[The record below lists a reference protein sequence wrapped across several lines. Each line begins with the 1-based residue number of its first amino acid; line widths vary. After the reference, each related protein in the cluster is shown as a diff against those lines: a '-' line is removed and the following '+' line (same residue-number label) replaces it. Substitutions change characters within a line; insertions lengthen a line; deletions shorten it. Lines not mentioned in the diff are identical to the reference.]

1 MKILILRTDRIGDV
15 ILSEPVIEVIASKFN
30 NPKIDVALSEY
41 SAPVLYGNPH
51 ISNIYKLSSRGI
63 KDAFNLANIL
73 KRNNYDLSITIDTHP
88 ISYLIPY
95 LSKVKVRIGQGRRLW
110 GVFLNYPVSF
120 SRRHSNLHEVVL
132 NQMLLKQFGH
142 KPELKR
148 PELYISQDEVVMVI
162 DSIKKLGYEEGRPI
176 IIIHPGSLGSSAHPP
191 LKIYKKLSETVSRY
205 GQVVIVGR
213 REFDNLDGFRD
224 IENILVID
232 DIDIREYMALIS
244 QAVLFIGGDTG
255 PMHIASAFNIP
266 VIALFSPIRGCGP
279 ERWGPLSDKYIIYK
293 PDIEECNG
301 KCDRCKYYNCME
313 KIDAFDIISG
323 VMSLVRFKE
332 V

>member
-15 ILSEPVIEVIASKFN
+15 VLSEPVIEVIASKFKN
-30 NPKIDVALSEY
+30 AKIDVALSEY
-41 SAPVLYGNPH
+41 SAPLLYENPH
-51 ISNIYKLSSRGI
+51 ISNIYKLRSCGI
-63 KDAFNLANIL
+63 KDAFNLVNIL

-88 ISYLIPY
+88 ISYLIPF
-95 LSKVKVRIGQGRRLW
+95 LSGIKVRVGQGRRLW

-148 PELYISQDEVVMVI
+148 PELYISQGEVEMAI
-162 DSIKKLGYEEGRPI
+162 DKIRVLGYEEGKPI
-176 IIIHPGSLGSSAHPP
+176 IIIHPCSLRSSADPP
-191 LKIYKKLSETVSRY
+191 LKIYKELSEVISSY
-205 GQVVIVGR
+205 GKVVVVGR
-213 REFDNLDGFRD
+213 RKFDNLDIFRG
-224 IENILVID
+224 IKGILLID
-232 DIDIREYMALIS
+232 DIDIREYMAFIS
-244 QAVLFIGGDTG
+244 QATLFIGGDTG

-323 VMSLVRFKE
+323 IMSLVRFKE